1 MGIQATVCQELQQVQ
16 ALARLA
22 RQVLASMEPFYKV
35 QLALLLASVPLRSA
49 ALAVVREQWVAFFV
63 AC

>member
-1 MGIQATVCQELQQVQ
+1 MDIQATSCQELQQEQ

-22 RQVLASMEPFYKV
+22 RQVLASMEPFCKE

-49 ALAVVREQWVAFFV
+49 ALAVVREQRVAFFV